1 MKYAIILLS
10 LMSFALSL
18 SGQRYDI
25 TGFSYYVP
33 DIPTFNRPNQLG
45 YPTDDDKICGFLQSN
60 LQRIAAIDEEKR
72 NVHDLSTRDKEFIRL
87 IEVMSDK
94 ECINI
99 GKGHGYGWN
108 TKVMDFPDDRV
119 KEIQD
124 WIENY
129 CEVITV
135 EIISE
140 ARRLLVPVSADENIR
155 RLNARIIARKE
166 YLDSLSESGVAPRML
181 PDDLQS
187 ALRRIDEKFANIA
200 IHSVYLDEYEKNQLK
215 KLLQLICADS
225 IDDDFNTLT
234 IDRLTEIQ
242 EKVFRYTH

>member
-1 MKYAIILLS
+1 MKYTIIFLS

-18 SGQRYDI
+18 SAQRYEYS
-25 TGFSYYVP
+25 GFSFY
-33 DIPTFNRPNQLG
+33 IPQPAIIYNSNSLSYPNDNG
-45 YPTDDDKICGFLQSN
+45 KICAFLHSN
-60 LQRIAAIDEEKR
+60 LLRIASINEQRR
-72 NVHDLSTRDKEFIRL
+72 NVHDLSQSDKEFIRL